1 MRLAEPITPDQKD
14 RSAEIMRKNQLAQ
27 RKKEKNLAKIRVDN
41 RTEILIKK
49 GDNPAKRIELF
60 KELNNKV

>member
-1 MRLAEPITPDQKD
+1 MTLAEPKTAKEKD
-14 RSAEIMRKNQLAQ
+14 KAEETLKKNQLAQ

-60 KELNNKV
+60 KELNNQL